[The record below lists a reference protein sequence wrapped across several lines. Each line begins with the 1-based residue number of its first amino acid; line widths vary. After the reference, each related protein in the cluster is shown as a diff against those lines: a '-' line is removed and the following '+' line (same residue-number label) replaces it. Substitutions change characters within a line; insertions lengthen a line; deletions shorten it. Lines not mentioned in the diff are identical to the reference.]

1 MCIIRLPLSFRGA
14 DLLATHPLAY
24 LGMDGGAGIGS
35 GPGQAVGSAL
45 ALKDTPYVPV
55 AILGD
60 GDFLMG
66 CSALWTAARYRI
78 PVLVIVSNNASFFND
93 EVHQERVANTRGRP
107 AENKWIGMRLDDPLP
122 DIGKISEGLGMK
134 VLGGQ
139 VVTRSELKGTL
150 EEAVRRVRVGKESV
164 VVDVRVMPYD
174 YGSSFDGKGSSMK
187 QK

>member
-1 MCIIRLPLSFRGA
+1 
-14 DLLATHPLAY
+14 
-24 LGMDGGAGIGS
+24 MDGGAGIGS

-45 ALKDTPYVPV
+45 ALKDSPLIPV

-93 EVHQERVANTRGRP
+93 EVHQERVANARGRP
-107 AENKWIGMRLDDPLP
+107 VENKWIGMRLDDPLP

-139 VVTRSELKGTL
+139 VTNRSTLKGTL
-150 EEAVRRVRVGKESV
+150 EEAVKRVKEGKESV
-164 VVDVRVMPYD
+164 VVDVRVTSYD
-174 YGSSFDGKGSSMK
+174 YGSTWDPKGSSTQK
-187 QK
+187 QKS